1 MTGISVK
8 RNYRKVIDQH
18 IGFVGIY
25 MSEHKFR
32 ENLLH
37 MRQNCLCVNGE
48 NAERIHAYT
57 EKTQRDSRRIRRIRQ
72 ETLKCVY
79 PSQ

>member
-1 MTGISVK
+1 MAGKSVK

-25 MSEHKFR
+25 MSEYKFR
-32 ENLLH
+32 EKLLH

-48 NAERIHAYT
+48 NAERIR
-57 EKTQRDSRRIRRIRQ
+57 K
-72 ETLKCVY
+72 ETLGVLGEFAKRH
-79 PSQ
+79 

>member
-1 MTGISVK
+1 MAGKSVK

-32 ENLLH
+32 EKLLH

-48 NAERIHAYT
+48 NAERIYAYM
-57 EKTQRDSRRIRRIRQ
+57 EKTQRDSWRIRRIRQ

-79 PSQ
+79 LS

>member
-1 MTGISVK
+1 MAGKSVK

-32 ENLLH
+32 GKLLH

-48 NAERIHAYT
+48 NAERIYAYM

-79 PSQ
+79 LS